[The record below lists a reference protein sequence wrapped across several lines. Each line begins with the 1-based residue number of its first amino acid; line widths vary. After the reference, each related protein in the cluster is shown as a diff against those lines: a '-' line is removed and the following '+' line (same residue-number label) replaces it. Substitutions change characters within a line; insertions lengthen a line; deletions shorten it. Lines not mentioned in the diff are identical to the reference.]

1 MMKRIL
7 VAFLALALSGPAVA
21 APTACPEHFVAGQA
35 PDLVDSKLEPRTRP
49 LCYSAFAVLHSGL
62 TRTPLWSAERLTRE
76 SLEGA
81 RATDRV
87 DTFHADPNLPRAERA
102 ELSDYARSGYDRG
115 HMAPAG
121 DMPTEQAQEES
132 FSLANMVPQ
141 NPELNRRLWERI
153 ESATRD
159 LATREGEAYVVTGPV
174 YLGAE
179 IESLRGRV
187 LVPTHVYKAIYVPSR
202 RAAGAYLAAN
212 EEGTGVEV
220 VSVAELARI
229 AGIDPFPSLPADVKG
244 AAADLPVPA
253 DERRDRDVAATGS
266 TRPKAPRPNEP
277 RPPREPADD
286 FVSGILEA
294 IDGSGRR

>member
-1 MMKRIL
+1 MIARLL
-7 VAFLALALSGPAVA
+7 VALALLAGPPALA

-35 PDLVDSKLEPRTRP
+35 PDLVDAKLEPQTRP
-49 LCYSAFAVLHSGL
+49 LCYGGFAALHSGL

-76 SLEGA
+76 TMEGA
-81 RATDRV
+81 RRTNRV
-87 DTFHADPNLPRAERA
+87 DNFHADPNIPRGERA
-102 ELSDYARSGYDRG
+102 ELSDYARSGFDRG

-121 DMPTEQAQEES
+121 DMPDERAQEES

-159 LATREGEAYVVTGPV
+159 LAGQEGEAYVVTGPI

-187 LVPTHVYKAIYVPSR
+187 LVPTHIYKAVYVPSR
-202 RAAGAYLAAN
+202 RAAGAYLVAN

-220 VSVAELARI
+220 VSMDELARI
-229 AGIDPFPSLPADVKG
+229 AGIDPFPTLPADVK
-244 AAADLPVPA
+244 AATANLPIPA
-253 DERRDRDVAATGS
+253 EASPAREPAATGA
-266 TRPKAPRPNEP
+266 TARKAERRKEES
-277 RPPREPADD
+277 PPGD
-286 FVSGILEA
+286 FLSGVFEA
-294 IDGSGRR
+294 IEGTGRR